1 MGKLEKGLEPINPFA
16 LSALS
21 IELMPPASANYR
33 EEGKSPGTNIALEI
47 IALLEKRHLTLADTY
62 ATDN

>member
-1 MGKLEKGLEPINPFA
+1 LEKGLEPLISFA

-47 IALLEKRHLTLADTY
+47 IAFL
-62 ATDN
+62 